1 MLLLIYRKR
10 VKKAQARSVFAFI
23 LSVTMA
29 VQRECPT
36 KPLVPFMWI
45 FMYLWHKMALIPPRV
60 CVSAS
65 MIWFF
70 SNGGSTYNWHRIP
83 FAQYFLYA
91 MMKKKFRGDWFGTFN
106 LYEACDNSLQQ
117 SRDTEPLKKYNQIS
131 SHGKGTPHA
140 NDVRCNKA
148 RKRTTNWSI
157 QNSFEWISTE

>member
-45 FMYLWHKMALIPPRV
+45 FMYLWHKMALIPPV
-60 CVSAS
+60 CVWARVWFGFSPTVDQLTTGTAS
-65 MIWFF
+65 HSHNISCMRW
-70 SNGGSTYNWHRIP
+70 W
-83 FAQYFLYA
+83 
-91 MMKKKFRGDWFGTFN
+91 KKFRGDWFGTFN

>member
-45 FMYLWHKMALIPPRV
+45 FMYLWHKMALIPPCV
-60 CVSAS
+60 CEREYDLV
-65 MIWFF
+65 
-70 SNGGSTYNWHRIP
+70 
-83 FAQYFLYA
+83 FLQRWINLQLA
-91 MMKKKFRGDWFGTFN
+91 PHPIRTIFLVCDDEKKFRGDWFGTFN